1 MQSFECP
8 HLPDILPRIVTEPWS
23 IQCGDTV
30 VQLPHRTPF
39 DTTVNR
45 HPQFPTDS
53 LADSSQDRLTDSDQ
67 LLQSLASSRTDSSD
81 NSLDTLLPDLPTEME
96 PVQLLNQ
103 LLMQLT
109 TKPSTEI
116 RATPCTGTATCNILD
131 WLKNFDHIAARNV

>member
-23 IQCGDTV
+23 IQRGDTV
-30 VQLPHRTPF
+30 VQLPQRTPF

-53 LADSSQDRLTDSDQ
+53 LVDSSQDRLTDSDQ

-81 NSLDTLLPDLPTEME
+81 NSLDTLLPDLPPNRNGTSAVIESTFDATYNE
-96 PVQLLNQ
+96 TFDRN
-103 LLMQLT
+103 
-109 TKPSTEI
+109 PSYSLYGH
-116 RATPCTGTATCNILD
+116 CYL
-131 WLKNFDHIAARNV
+131 